1 MGKWLGMRQVRIQC
15 ENQRWPVL
23 DDSNPRVAMTV
34 NSPLVAF
41 GQAEPPLE
49 IEIVLDLFEL
59 SLTHKKAGQEAD
71 HQRGHVLA
79 NRIPIPLESVD
90 QRLEL
95 RPAILATSASRV
107 EGRGHLVDVLDVLA
121 DWLLLG
127 LDMLQ
132 SPVDAAGQSA
142 QLLLCETPFFA
153 SKFRWIDSRTS
164 PKASAIR
171 RPGGWS
177 GPP

>member
-1 MGKWLGMRQVRIQC
+1 MRLVRIQR
-15 ENQRWPVL
+15 EDQRWPVL

-59 SLTHKKAGQEAD
+59 SRAHEKARQEAD
-71 HQRGHVLA
+71 HQRGHMLA
-79 NRIPIPLESVD
+79 NRIPIPLEPVD
-90 QRLEL
+90 QLLEL
-95 RPAILATSASRV
+95 RLAILAASTFRV
-107 EGRGHLVDVLDVLA
+107 ECRGHLVDVLDVLA

-127 LDMLQ
+127 SDVLQ
-132 SPVDAAGQSA
+132 TPVNTAGQSVE
-142 QLLLCETPFFA
+142 LLLREPPFFA

-164 PKASAIR
+164 SKASAIR

>member
-1 MGKWLGMRQVRIQC
+1 M
-15 ENQRWPVL
+15 
-23 DDSNPRVAMTV
+23 SV

-59 SLTHKKAGQEAD
+59 SLAHKKAGQEAN

-79 NRIPIPLESVD
+79 NRIVIPLESVD
-90 QRLEL
+90 QLFEL
-95 RPAILATSASRV
+95 GLAILAVPAFKF
-107 EGRGHLVDVLDVLA
+107 EGRGHLVDVLDVLS
-121 DWLLLG
+121 DRLLLG
-127 LDMLQ
+127 LDVLQ
-132 SPVDAAGQSA
+132 PPVNASGQSA
-142 QLLLCETPFFA
+142 KLLVCESPFFA

-164 PKASAIR
+164 SKASAIR